1 MALPAR
7 RNRAKLASTP
17 NPLATELEQLMRYDP
32 RRAHADEQELLRSRE
47 EMARLQA
54 ENARLV
60 QFAQH
65 ASQQPSV
72 PYPAP
77 TNSTP
82 AYGRM
87 AAVRMPP
94 QRTVRPTSH
103 SARQRTLITVA
114 IAVAAFLFGFLYANA
129 LSGGAAIRQLEATD
143 GMLPWS

>member
-1 MALPAR
+1 
-7 RNRAKLASTP
+7 
-17 NPLATELEQLMRYDP
+17 MRYGP

-60 QFAQH
+60 QLTQH

-72 PYPAP
+72 P
-77 TNSTP
+77 NSTP

-94 QRTVRPTSH
+94 QRTVRPTSY

-114 IAVAAFLFGFLYANA
+114 IVVAAFLFGFLYANA
-129 LSGGAAIRQLEATD
+129 LSGGAAIRQLRATD
-143 GMLPWS
+143 GMLPGS